1 MTAAGLVQIAVVG
14 VLGASVVVKVVG
26 QRRQGVRSIAI
37 GKAGDGLLARLEPVS
52 VTALFLWFGTV
63 ALHGSGWTP
72 ELFEPRLFR
81 SRSAEAVGAI
91 LTLVALGLQLM
102 ALRQMGRSW
111 RIGIDPG
118 SREALV
124 TRGVFGVSRNPIY
137 LALDLIAVAAFVTSG
152 SVFFLVSGPVVI
164 AGIHV
169 QILREE
175 RFLTSAFGEDYAR
188 YRSRVARYLGR
199 RNPSGG
205 AKPGAR
211 PLTR

>member
-1 MTAAGLVQIAVVG
+1 MTAAGLVQVAVVSA
-14 VLGASVVVKVVG
+14 LGASVVAKVVG
-26 QRRQGVRSIAI
+26 QRRQGVQSIAI

-52 VTALFLWFGTV
+52 MTVLFLWFGTV
-63 ALHGSGWTP
+63 ALHGSDWAP
-72 ELFEPRLFR
+72 EWFEPRLFR
-81 SRSAEAVGAI
+81 SRGAVAAGAI
-91 LTLVALGLQLM
+91 LNLGALGLQLT

-137 LALDLIAVAAFVTSG
+137 VALDLIAVAAFVMSG
-152 SVFFLVSGPVVI
+152 SVFFLVSGLVVI
-164 AGIHV
+164 VGIHV

-175 RFLTSAFGEDYAR
+175 RFLASAFGEDYAR

-205 AKPGAR
+205 ATPG
-211 PLTR
+211 PLAPTR